1 MITLPSNLLSQL
13 SIDLNPSE
21 TSREFLNEQLQN
33 IKIIV
38 KTIGFEPLLI
48 IQKNIKNQ
56 FKKEFFLSEEYSAE
70 QLNSWTQ
77 EIKNWEII
85 VQLTCSIFNNII
97 SNFKKPCEHLE
108 QSEFFNEK
116 MTSIDNIMNEIDED
130 LKKMR
135 EKIDSLIAIN
145 SYFKQL
151 ANNQDNSIRNFAEN
165 DKKDSVHESTFHPQ
179 EPIFDLEI

>member
-1 MITLPSNLLSQL
+1 
-13 SIDLNPSE
+13 
-21 TSREFLNEQLQN
+21 
-33 IKIIV
+33 
-38 KTIGFEPLLI
+38 
-48 IQKNIKNQ
+48 
-56 FKKEFFLSEEYSAE
+56 
-70 QLNSWTQ
+70 
-77 EIKNWEII
+77 
-85 VQLTCSIFNNII
+85 
-97 SNFKKPCEHLE
+97 
-108 QSEFFNEK
+108 
-116 MTSIDNIMNEIDED
+116 MNEIDED

>member
-97 SNFKKPCEHLE
+97 SNF
-108 QSEFFNEK
+108 N
-116 MTSIDNIMNEIDED
+116 
-130 LKKMR
+130 
-135 EKIDSLIAIN
+135 LIN
-145 SYFKQL
+145 KFY
-151 ANNQDNSIRNFAEN
+151 N
-165 DKKDSVHESTFHPQ
+165 
-179 EPIFDLEI
+179 